1 MPNYQYYQ
9 YKESILP
16 NESFY
21 DLYNIVVRLR
31 SETGCAWDRKQTPKT
46 MLPNLIEEAYELVEA
61 VQDNDTEHT
70 KEELGDLFLLVTMI
84 SYMLEQQNLF
94 QLSDVFASI
103 CDKLIRRHP
112 HVFGKTDL
120 TDPES
125 IVHQWNKIK
134 TEVEGRDNTE
144 YITDSIPKSL
154 PPLERAYKIQRKV
167 AQRGFDWNEIKDVF
181 SKLREEIDELEEE
194 IESDDQVDQTRIEE
208 ELGDLLF
215 AVVNLSRFAGFDP
228 SVVLHKGNE
237 KFIKRFSFIQD
248 RFRENRLELSP
259 SHFKKME
266 EFWNMAKKHLKGGT

>member
-1 MPNYQYYQ
+1 
-9 YKESILP
+9 LP

-31 SETGCAWDRKQTPKT
+31 SENGCAWDRKQTPET

-61 VQDNDTEHT
+61 VHDKDNEHI

-84 SYMLEQQNLF
+84 GYMMEQENKF
-94 QLSDVFASI
+94 QLTEVFSSI

-125 IVHQWNKIK
+125 IIHQWNKIK
-134 TEVEGRDNTE
+134 KEVEGRDSTE

-154 PPLERAYKIQRKV
+154 PPLERAYKMQKKA
-167 AQRGFDWNEIKDVF
+167 AQQGFDWNEIKDVF
-181 SKLREEIDELEEE
+181 GKLREEIDELEAEVE
-194 IESDDQVDQTRIEE
+194 AKEPADGKRIEE

-215 AVVNLSRFAGFDP
+215 AVVNISRFAGFDP
-228 SVVLHKGNE
+228 SVALHKGNE

-248 RFRENRLELSP
+248 RFRELGLELSADN
-259 SHFKKME
+259 FGKME
-266 EFWNMAKKHLKGGT
+266 EYWNMAKNNIKDNT